1 MTVARLQQLANVYNN
16 LLRMQVSGEN
26 IIILGESLSA
36 FKEIIFQEDMELKE
50 KENQSQEDVAYN
62 EETISTGN

>member
-50 KENQSQEDVAYN
+50 KENQSQEDVAHN